1 MRLSLRWLKNYLHT
15 DLPVAK
21 LLDAIT
27 ACGLE
32 VEERIDLGLLSGKLV
47 VGELLNVEPIPGAEK
62 IRLTAVQADEGQ
74 PLQIVCG
81 AQNIKAGQKVP
92 VARFGMTFPDGMVLK
107 PRKIMGIEGQGM
119 LCSARE
125 LGVAEDAEGIW
136 ILPEDVEVGAPYDA
150 LVEISITPNRP
161 DALSIVGVAR
171 DLAAKISAMKGFK
184 ASLKMPDLTVHE
196 SSTEKVESFA
206 RISVTAKEDCPRYT
220 ARVIRDVKVG
230 PSQLWMQV
238 ALQSAGLRP
247 INNIVDV
254 TNYVMLEL
262 GHPLHAFDL
271 DRLAGQQIIV
281 RHANAGEAMQT
292 LDGTELKLQAT
303 DLVIADAQKAV
314 ALAGIMGG
322 ANSEISEGTT
332 NILLESAYFRPQTVR
347 ATSKRLDKSTDASYR
362 FERGTDAR
370 RLTASLNRAA
380 QLIAET
386 GGGTICRGVLDVVGA
401 LPEKGSIKV
410 RVSRLNHILGLDL
423 TATNITEV
431 LTPLGFEVLR
441 SDGEEMHVTVPSHR
455 VDVGIEADIIEEIA
469 RIVGYDRIAE
479 VPLTLPS
486 AYHPPTRIDATRAA
500 LADAAV
506 AQGLCQAVNFSFI
519 SEAEDALA
527 GGGPGELIRVRNP
540 ITSDQGVMRRSML
553 PGLLR
558 NVVHNFNQS
567 LDEVALFELGHTYS
581 FAEGADAKR
590 AEKDLKPVAQ
600 ETPYF
605 AAVLAGGGKRNWR
618 EAEHEL
624 DFFHIKGLAEYFL
637 ATLGLQKYLT
647 ESVDDIAW
655 LHPGRAARFLVKG
668 RTIVTFGEVHPSIT
682 RKLDIR
688 KRVCYLEIPLEAASE
703 ELSGEIKAKD
713 VPKYPAVTRD
723 IALIV
728 DRAARSMDLERTIR
742 KAGKELLAGVKLF
755 DVYEGDKVEAG
766 KKSLA
771 FSLTYR
777 APDRTL
783 KDQEVIDRHG
793 EVVAALKKEN
803 DAVMRG

>member
-1 MRLSLRWLKNYLHT
+1 MRLSIRWLKNYLQT
-15 DLPVAK
+15 DLPVGK

-32 VEERIDLGLLSGKLV
+32 VEERIDLGMLSGKLV

-74 PLQIVCG
+74 PLKIVCG
-81 AQNIKAGQKVP
+81 AQNIKTGQKVP

-125 LGVAEDAEGIW
+125 LGVSEEAEGIW

-150 LVEISITPNRP
+150 LVEVGITPNRP
-161 DALSIVGVAR
+161 DALSVIGVAR
-171 DLAAKISAMKGFK
+171 DLVAKINTMKGFK
-184 ASLKMPDLTVHE
+184 ASLRMPDLHVNE
-196 SSTEKVESFA
+196 SATEKVESAA
-206 RISVTAKEDCPRYT
+206 RVSVVAKEDSPRYT
-220 ARVIRDVKVG
+220 ARVIKGVKVG
-230 PSQLWMQV
+230 PSPLWMQV
-238 ALQSAGLRP
+238 ALQSAGMRP

-254 TNYVMLEL
+254 TNFVMLEL

-271 DRLAGQQIIV
+271 DRLAGNQVIV
-281 RHANAGEAMQT
+281 RHATAGEVMQT
-292 LDGTELKLQAT
+292 LDGQELKLQQT
-303 DLVIADAQKAV
+303 DLVIADAQKPV

-322 ANSEISEGTT
+322 ANSEISDGTT
-332 NILLESAYFRPQTVR
+332 NILLESAYFRPQTIR
-347 ATSKRLDKSTDASYR
+347 ATSKRLDKSTDSSYR
-362 FERGTDAR
+362 FERGTDAK

-386 GGGTICRGVLDVVGA
+386 GGGTILRGVLEVVGA

-431 LTPLGFEVLR
+431 LTRLGFEVLR

-455 VDVGIEADIIEEIA
+455 MDVSIEADIIEEIA
-469 RIVGYDRIAE
+469 RIVGYDRIQE

-486 AYHPPTRIDATRAA
+486 ANHPPSRIDTARAT
-500 LADAAV
+500 LSDAAV
-506 AQGLCQAVNFSFI
+506 AQGFCQAVNFSFI
-519 SEAEDALA
+519 GEADDALA
-527 GGGPGELIRVRNP
+527 GGAGELIRVKNP
-540 ITSDQGVMRRSML
+540 ITSDQGVMRRSLL

-567 LDEVALFELGHTYS
+567 LDDVALFEIGHTYA
-581 FAEGADAKR
+581 FTEPKDAR
-590 AEKDLKPVAQ
+590 RGEKDLKPVAQ
-600 ETPYF
+600 ETPFF
-605 AAVLAGGGKRNWR
+605 AAILAGGGKRSWR
-618 EAEHEL
+618 DKEHEF
-624 DFFHIKGLAEYFL
+624 DFFDIKGFAEYFL
-637 ATLGLQKYLT
+637 SSLGLQKYLT
-647 ESVDDIAW
+647 EPVTDIPW

-668 RTIVTFGEVHPSIT
+668 RIMVTFGEVHPSIT
-682 RKLDIR
+682 RQLDIR
-688 KRVCYLEIPLEAASE
+688 RRVCYLEIPLDDAAAE
-703 ELSGEIKAKD
+703 MGGDVKARD
-713 VPKYPAVTRD
+713 IPRYPAVTRD

-728 DRAARSMDLERTIR
+728 DRGARSMDLERTIR

-755 DVYEGDKVEAG
+755 DVYEGDKMEAG
-766 KKSLA
+766 RKSLA

-793 EVVAALKKEN
+793 EVLAALQKEN
-803 DAVMRG
+803 NATLRG